1 MQSLKKKE
9 EEGEE
14 DEDEDE
20 DEEDVVEE
28 EEEVEEANV
37 RRFSDSLE
45 THKIKPIPNYSS
57 FFIFSPK
64 NRLDTLVDH
73 LIKEMTS
80 LIIVIFYLGYASFVT
95 KLSATVY
102 LVISY

>member
-1 MQSLKKKE
+1 MLDDEEIEYNGQKEENDE
-9 EEGEE
+9 EEGDGEDE
-14 DEDEDE
+14 DRDEDEDE
-20 DEEDVVEE
+20 D
-28 EEEVEEANV
+28 
-37 RRFSDSLE
+37 RFSDSLE